1 VTGAVPNAMP
11 GIALG
16 LVAMDV
22 RAFLERSPLLANV
35 EPTRARHLASI
46 ATMHVY
52 RRGEYLWRVGDQPA
66 SLMVVRQG
74 MVKLVRPAPH
84 GRSAI
89 CGLFGPGSA
98 IGELAL
104 IKGIPFPTSTIA
116 ATAATVVC
124 IPRGEALDALRRDA
138 ALSLNL
144 LCSLETRLALLHDKI
159 DVLSAGSVEA
169 RLATLL
175 LKFYEQLGD
184 DFDDGTSRIPVPLSR
199 QELADLV
206 STSFE
211 TAIRVLARWE
221 RAGVVTTDADG
232 FTLKDMAALCRASGI
247 ASAPVAVTAD
257 ERPPPL
263 SLE

>member
-1 VTGAVPNAMP
+1 VSFEPC
-11 GIALG
+11 G
-16 LVAMDV
+16 LERAAERCATVLPMDA
-22 RAFLERSPLLANV
+22 RSFLERSPLLANV
-35 EPTRARHLASI
+35 EPARARHLAST
-46 ATMHVY
+46 ATTQTY
-52 RRGEYLWRVGDQPA
+52 RRGEHLWRAGDQPT

-89 CGLFGPGSA
+89 CGLFGPGSS

-116 ATAATVVC
+116 ATPTTVIC
-124 IPRGEALDALRRDA
+124 IPRVDALEALRRDA

-169 RLATLL
+169 RLAMLL
-175 LKFYEQLGD
+175 LKLYEQLGD
-184 DFDDGTSRIPVPLSR
+184 DFEDGTSRIPVPLSR
-199 QELADLV
+199 QELADLI

-211 TAIRVLARWE
+211 TAIRVIARWE
-221 RAGVVTTDADG
+221 RAGVVSTDAEG
-232 FTLKDMAALCRASGI
+232 FTLKDVAELRRASGLTS
-247 ASAPVAVTAD
+247 ASGPAHESSPQ
-257 ERPPPL
+257 L
-263 SLE
+263 G

>member
-1 VTGAVPNAMP
+1 MAGGA
-11 GIALG
+11 LECT
-16 LVAMDV
+16 AMDA

-35 EPTRARHLASI
+35 EPARARHLASV
-46 ATMHVY
+46 ATSQSY
-52 RRGEYLWRVGDQPA
+52 RRGEHLWRAGDRPA

-116 ATAATVVC
+116 ATATTVIC
-124 IPRGEALDALRRDA
+124 IPRADALDALRRDA

-169 RLATLL
+169 RLAMLL
-175 LKFYEQLGD
+175 LKLYEQLGD

-199 QELADLV
+199 QELADLI

-211 TAIRVLARWE
+211 TAIRVIARWE
-221 RAGVVTTDADG
+221 RAGVVSTDADG
-232 FTLKDMAALCRASGI
+232 FTLKDVPALRLACGLTE
-247 ASAPVAVTAD
+247 ASAQAAD
-257 ERPPPL
+257 ARVIRTG
-263 SLE
+263 

>member
-1 VTGAVPNAMP
+1 MEA
-11 GIALG
+11 
-16 LVAMDV
+16 
-22 RAFLERSPLLANV
+22 RSFLERSPLFANV
-35 EPTRARHLASI
+35 EPALARHLASL
-46 ATMHVY
+46 ATTQSFG
-52 RRGEYLWRVGDQPA
+52 RGEHLWRTGDEPLA
-66 SLMVVRQG
+66 LMVVRG
-74 MVKLVRPAPH
+74 GLVKLVRPAPH

-89 CGLFGPGSA
+89 CGLFGPPST

-104 IKGIPFPTSTIA
+104 IKGIRFPTACIA
-116 ATAATVVC
+116 ATTSVTVAC
-124 IPRGEALDALRRDA
+124 IPRAEALSAIRRDA

-144 LCSLETRLALLHDKI
+144 LCSLETRLSLLHDKI

-184 DFDDGTSRIPVPLSR
+184 DFDDGASRIPVPLSR

-221 RAGVVTTDADG
+221 RAGVVSTDADG
-232 FTLKDMAALCRASGI
+232 FTLKNMGALRSASGLPNVEL
-247 ASAPVAVTAD
+247 ARPVGREA
-257 ERPPPL
+257 EL
-263 SLE
+263 

>member
-1 VTGAVPNAMP
+1 MSDALWSAAP
-11 GIALG
+11 GVALT
-16 LVAMDV
+16 LATMDA
-22 RAFLERSPLLANV
+22 RSFLERSPLLANV
-35 EPTRARHLASI
+35 EPGRVRHLASV
-46 ATMHVY
+46 ATTQTFT
-52 RRGEYLWRVGDQPA
+52 RGEYLWRAGDQPA

-74 MVKLVRPAPH
+74 LVKLVRPAPH

-89 CGLFGPGSA
+89 CGLFGAGSV

-104 IKGIPFPTSTIA
+104 IKGIPFPTSTLA
-116 ATAATVVC
+116 ATATTVIC

-211 TAIRVLARWE
+211 TAIRVVARWE
-221 RAGVVTTDADG
+221 RAGVVSTDADG
-232 FTLKDMAALCRASGI
+232 FTLKDMAALRRASGL
-247 ASAPVAVTAD
+247 ASAPAEANAK
-257 ERPPPL
+257 ESSIRL

>member
-1 VTGAVPNAMP
+1 MTGAVPGVP
-11 GIALG
+11 RGGG
-16 LVAMDV
+16 LQFLSMDA
-22 RAFLERSPLLANV
+22 RSFLERSPLLANV
-35 EPTRARHLASI
+35 ELARTKHLASV
-46 ATMHVY
+46 ATSRTY
-52 RRGEYLWRVGDQPA
+52 KRGEYLWRAGDQPT

-116 ATAATVVC
+116 AMPTTVIC
-124 IPRGEALDALRRDA
+124 IPRVEALDALKRDA

-169 RLATLL
+169 RLALLL
-175 LKFYEQLGD
+175 LKLYEQLGD
-184 DFDDGTSRIPVPLSR
+184 DFEDGTSRIPVPLSR
-199 QELADLV
+199 QELADLI

-211 TAIRVLARWE
+211 TAIRVISRWE

-232 FTLKDMAALCRASGI
+232 FTLKDVPALRRACGQLES
-247 ASAPVAVTAD
+247 S
-257 ERPPPL
+257 ERARESRL
-263 SLE
+263 LG

>member
-1 VTGAVPNAMP
+1 
-11 GIALG
+11 
-16 LVAMDV
+16 MDV
-22 RAFLERSPLLANV
+22 RFFLERSSLFANV
-35 EPTRARHLASI
+35 EPERARRLASL
-46 ATMHVY
+46 ATTQSY
-52 RRGEYLWRVGDQPA
+52 ARGDYLWRAGDEPA
-66 SLMVVRQG
+66 ALMIVRRG
-74 MVKLVRPAPH
+74 LVKLVRPAPH

-116 ATAATVVC
+116 ATAVTVAC
-124 IPRGEALDALRRDA
+124 LPRVEALDALRRDA

-144 LCSLETRLALLHDKI
+144 LCSLETRLELLHDKI

-175 LKFYEQLGD
+175 LKFYQQLGD

-221 RAGVVTTDADG
+221 RAGIVSTDADG
-232 FTLKDMAALCRASGI
+232 FTLKDMSALRKASGLAQERESS
-247 ASAPVAVTAD
+247 ASVAHSKPYQPSTGAAPAPMTGTGK
-257 ERPPPL
+257 
-263 SLE
+263 

>member
-1 VTGAVPNAMP
+1 
-11 GIALG
+11 
-16 LVAMDV
+16 MDM
-22 RAFLERSPLLANV
+22 RSFLERSPLFANV
-35 EPTRARHLASI
+35 EPALARHLASI
-46 ATMHVY
+46 ATTQSY
-52 RRGEYLWRVGDQPA
+52 KRREHLWRAGDQPQ
-66 SLMVVRQG
+66 SLMVVRSG
-74 MVKLVRPAPH
+74 LVKLVRAAAH

-116 ATAATVVC
+116 ATDSVVVAC
-124 IPRGEALDALRRDA
+124 IPRVEALDALRRDA

-211 TAIRVLARWE
+211 TAIRVVSRWE
-221 RAGVVTTDADG
+221 REGIVSTDADG
-232 FTLKDMAALCRASGI
+232 FTLKNMAALRRTSGLASVAKGEPEVEPRALRKSM
-247 ASAPVAVTAD
+247 
-257 ERPPPL
+257 
-263 SLE
+263 

>member
-1 VTGAVPNAMP
+1 
-11 GIALG
+11 
-16 LVAMDV
+16 MDV
-22 RAFLERSPLLANV
+22 RSFLERSPLLANV
-35 EPTRARHLASI
+35 EPARVRHLASV
-46 ATMHVY
+46 ATSHTY
-52 RRGEYLWRVGDQPA
+52 KRGEHLWRAGDQPA
-66 SLMVVRQG
+66 SLIVVRQG

-104 IKGIPFPTSTIA
+104 IKGIPFPTSTLA
-116 ATAATVVC
+116 ATAATVIG
-124 IPRGEALDALRRDA
+124 IPRGDALDALRRDA

-175 LKFYEQLGD
+175 LKLYEQFGD
-184 DFDDGTSRIPVPLSR
+184 DFDDGTSCIPVPLSR

-211 TAIRVLARWE
+211 TAIRVVARWE
-221 RAGVVTTDADG
+221 RAGVVSTNADG
-232 FTLKDMAALCRASGI
+232 FTLKDLVALRRASGL
-247 ASAPVAVTAD
+247 ASGPD
-257 ERPPPL
+257 ESTSNPGSARL

>member
-1 VTGAVPNAMP
+1 V
-11 GIALG
+11 
-16 LVAMDV
+16 
-22 RAFLERSPLLANV
+22 
-35 EPTRARHLASI
+35 
-46 ATMHVY
+46 
-52 RRGEYLWRVGDQPA
+52 
-66 SLMVVRQG
+66 
-74 MVKLVRPAPH
+74 
-84 GRSAI
+84 
-89 CGLFGPGSA
+89 

-116 ATAATVVC
+116 ATTSVSVAC
-124 IPRGEALDALRRDA
+124 IPRAEALEALQRDA

-184 DFDDGTSRIPVPLSR
+184 DFDDGTSRIPVPLTR

-211 TAIRVLARWE
+211 TVIRVVARWE
-221 RAGVVTTDADG
+221 RAGVLTTDGDG
-232 FTLKDMAALCRASGI
+232 FTLKALDVLREASGLG
-247 ASAPVAVTAD
+247 APAI
-257 ERPPPL
+257 PL
-263 SLE
+263 SLAPALALAR

>member
-1 VTGAVPNAMP
+1 
-11 GIALG
+11 
-16 LVAMDV
+16 MDI
-22 RAFLERSPLLANV
+22 RAFLERSSLFADV
-35 EPTRARHLASI
+35 EPARVRHLASI
-46 ATMHVY
+46 ATSQSY
-52 RRGEYLWRVGDQPA
+52 RRGEHLWRAGDEPRA
-66 SLMVVRQG
+66 LMVVRSG
-74 MVKLVRPAPH
+74 LVKLVRAAPH

-89 CGLFGPGSA
+89 CGLFGAGSA

-104 IKGIPFPTSTIA
+104 IKGIPFPTSTVA
-116 ATAATVVC
+116 ATASVTVAC
-124 IPRGEALDALRRDA
+124 IPRAEALEALRRDA

-199 QELADLV
+199 QELADSV

-211 TAIRVLARWE
+211 TVIRVVARWE
-221 RAGVVTTDADG
+221 RAGVLTTDPDG
-232 FTLKDMAALCRASGI
+232 FTLKDMAVLRHASGL
-247 ASAPVAVTAD
+247 AAEFVQTDSAVPDARRLT
-257 ERPPPL
+257 
-263 SLE
+263 